1 MVDQKPVSVEWQ
13 IVFCIV
19 PYFWIFAFYRI
30 EKLTMGIIL
39 GIASVGIG
47 IAIQIWSPIPYGFVL
62 AILLSTGVAIYFI
75 IIWSRD
81 WNAKISNLPSAKSPL
96 VLLQER
102 YAKGEITKDEFD
114 TIKSDLKD

>member
-1 MVDQKPVSVEWQ
+1 
-13 IVFCIV
+13 
-19 PYFWIFAFYRI
+19 
-30 EKLTMGIIL
+30 MGIIL